1 MSNMD
6 VKKFSMNI
14 IKMRSIYRDNL
25 SLSNDETDY
34 IYKIILKEICG
45 IDPIKIA
52 LEPKFNLSKES
63 EDTLVQK
70 MKMITNHYPIDY
82 IINKKNFY
90 GNDFYIDESVL
101 IPRPETE
108 ELVDWL
114 INDHL
119 NIDIQKRVIDLC
131 TGSGCIGISID
142 INNNYLDVTI
152 CDISNQA
159 LKVCEINKKNLN
171 SKVKIIELDLNLIS
185 RENKKYDIIISNP
198 PYIPPSESDLL
209 DKNVKYEPDIALFT
223 PKDNPLHFYEKI
235 FEFASLNLSN
245 NGIIYLEINPN
256 FIKEFNQLLTN
267 YSVNHVNFK
276 NDFRGKKRLVKVIF

>member
-6 VKKFSMNI
+6 VKKFNMNI

-25 SLSNDETDY
+25 SLSNDESDY

-90 GNDFYIDESVL
+90 GNDFYVNESVL

-114 INDHL
+114 INDNL
-119 NIDIQKRVIDLC
+119 NIDNKKRVIDLC

-152 CDISNQA
+152 SDISNKA

-256 FIKEFNQLLTN
+256 YTKEFNQLLTN

-276 NDFRGKKRLVKVIF
+276 DDFRGKKRLVKVIF

>member
-1 MSNMD
+1 MSYMD
-6 VKKFSMNI
+6 VKKFNMNI
-14 IKMRSIYRDNL
+14 IEMRGIYRDNL
-25 SLSNDETDY
+25 SFSNDESDY

-63 EDTLVQK
+63 EDTLLQK
-70 MKMITNHYPIDY
+70 MKMITNNYPIDY

-90 GNDFYIDESVL
+90 GNDFYVNESVL

-114 INDHL
+114 IQDHY
-119 NIDIQKRVIDLC
+119 NIDSQKSVIDLC

-142 INNNYLDVTI
+142 INNNYLDVTT

-185 RENKKYDIIISNP
+185 RENRKYDIIISNP

-256 FIKEFNQLLTN
+256 YTKEFNQLLTN

-276 NDFRGKKRLVKVIF
+276 DDFRGKKRLVKVIF

>member
-1 MSNMD
+1 MSYMD
-6 VKKFSMNI
+6 VKKFNMNI
-14 IKMRSIYRDNL
+14 IEMRGIYRDNL
-25 SLSNDETDY
+25 SFSNDESDY

-52 LEPKFNLSKES
+52 LEPKFNLSKEF
-63 EDTLVQK
+63 EDTLLQK

-90 GNDFYIDESVL
+90 GNDFYVNESVL

-114 INDHL
+114 INDNL
-119 NIDIQKRVIDLC
+119 NIDNKKRVIDLC

-152 CDISNQA
+152 SDISNKA

-235 FEFASLNLSN
+235 FEFATLNLSN

-256 FIKEFNQLLTN
+256 YTKEFNQLLTN

-276 NDFRGKKRLVKVIF
+276 DDFRGKKRLAKVIF

>member
-1 MSNMD
+1 MSYMD
-6 VKKFSMNI
+6 VKKFNMNI
-14 IKMRSIYRDNL
+14 IEMRGIYRDNL
-25 SLSNDETDY
+25 SFSNDESDY

-63 EDTLVQK
+63 EDTLLQK

-90 GNDFYIDESVL
+90 GNDFYVNESVL

-119 NIDIQKRVIDLC
+119 NIDNQKRVIDLC

-152 CDISNQA
+152 SDISNKA

-235 FEFASLNLSN
+235 FEFATLNLSN

-256 FIKEFNQLLTN
+256 YTKEFNQLLTN

-276 NDFRGKKRLVKVIF
+276 DDFRGKKRLAKVIF

>member
-6 VKKFSMNI
+6 VKKFNMNI
-14 IKMRSIYRDNL
+14 VEMRSIYRDNL

-90 GNDFYIDESVL
+90 GNDFYVNESVL

-114 INDHL
+114 ISDHL
-119 NIDIQKRVIDLC
+119 NIDNQKRVIDLC

-152 CDISNQA
+152 SDISNKA

>member
-25 SLSNDETDY
+25 SLSNEKSDY

-45 IDPIKIA
+45 IDPINIA

-63 EDTLVQK
+63 EDTLLQK

-90 GNDFYIDESVL
+90 GNDFYVNESVL

-114 INDHL
+114 IQDHY
-119 NIDIQKRVIDLC
+119 NIDSQKSVIDLC

-159 LKVCEINKKNLN
+159 LKVCEINKKNLD

-185 RENKKYDIIISNP
+185 RVNKKYDIIISNP

-209 DKNVKYEPDIALFT
+209 DKNVKYEPNIALYT

>member
-1 MSNMD
+1 MSYMD

-25 SLSNDETDY
+25 SLSNDESDY

-90 GNDFYIDESVL
+90 GNDFYVNESVL

-114 INDHL
+114 ISDHL
-119 NIDIQKRVIDLC
+119 NIDNQKRVIDLC

-256 FIKEFNQLLTN
+256 YTKEFNQLLTN

-276 NDFRGKKRLVKVIF
+276 DDFRGKKRLAKVIF

>member
-1 MSNMD
+1 MSYMD
-6 VKKFSMNI
+6 VKKFNMNI
-14 IKMRSIYRDNL
+14 IEMRGIYRDIL
-25 SLSNDETDY
+25 SFSNDESDY

-52 LEPKFNLSKES
+52 LDPKFNLSKEL

-90 GNDFYIDESVL
+90 GNDFYVNESVL

-114 INDHL
+114 INDNI
-119 NIDIQKRVIDLC
+119 NIDNKKRVIDLC

-152 CDISNQA
+152 SDISNKA
-159 LKVCEINKKNLN
+159 LKVCKINKKNLN

-235 FEFASLNLSN
+235 FEFATLNLSN

-256 FIKEFNQLLTN
+256 YTKEFNQLLTN

-276 NDFRGKKRLVKVIF
+276 NDFRGKKRLAKVIF

>member
-1 MSNMD
+1 MSYMD

-14 IKMRSIYRDNL
+14 IEMRSIYRDNL
-25 SLSNDETDY
+25 NLSNDESDY
-34 IYKIILKEICG
+34 IYKIILREICG
-45 IDPIKIA
+45 INPIKIA
-52 LEPKFNLSKES
+52 LEPNFNLSKVS
-63 EDTLVQK
+63 EDTLLQK
-70 MKMITNHYPIDY
+70 MKMIINDYPIDY

-90 GNDFYIDESVL
+90 GNDFYVDESVL

-119 NIDIQKRVIDLC
+119 NIDKKKRVIDLC

-152 CDISNQA
+152 SDISNYA
-159 LKVCEINKKNLN
+159 LKVCEINKKKLN
-171 SKVKIIELDLNLIS
+171 SKVKITELDLNLIS

-198 PYIPPSESDLL
+198 PYLPPSESDLL
-209 DKNVKYEPDIALFT
+209 DKNVKYEPDIALYT
-223 PKDNPLHFYEKI
+223 PKDNPMHFYEKI

-256 FIKEFNQLLTN
+256 YTKEFNQLLTN

-276 NDFRGKKRLVKVIF
+276 DDFRGKKRLVKVIF

>member
-25 SLSNDETDY
+25 SLSNDESDY

-52 LEPKFNLSKES
+52 LEPKFNLSKEL
-63 EDTLVQK
+63 EDTLLQK
-70 MKMITNHYPIDY
+70 MKMIINHYPIDY

-90 GNDFYIDESVL
+90 GNDFYVNESVL

-114 INDHL
+114 INDNL
-119 NIDIQKRVIDLC
+119 NIDNKKRVIDLC

-152 CDISNQA
+152 SDISNKA

-256 FIKEFNQLLTN
+256 YTKEFNQLLTN

-276 NDFRGKKRLVKVIF
+276 DDFRGKKRLAKVIF

>member
-1 MSNMD
+1 MSYMD
-6 VKKFSMNI
+6 VKKFNMNI
-14 IKMRSIYRDNL
+14 IEMRGIYRDNL
-25 SLSNDETDY
+25 SFSNDESDY

-90 GNDFYIDESVL
+90 GNDFYVNESVL

-119 NIDIQKRVIDLC
+119 NIDNKKRVIDLC

-152 CDISNQA
+152 SDISNKA

-276 NDFRGKKRLVKVIF
+276 DDFRGKKRLVKVIF

>member
-1 MSNMD
+1 MSYMD
-6 VKKFSMNI
+6 VKKFNMNI
-14 IKMRSIYRDNL
+14 IEMRGIYRDNL
-25 SLSNDETDY
+25 SFSNDESDY

-52 LEPKFNLSKES
+52 LEPKFNLSKEL
-63 EDTLVQK
+63 EDTLLQK
-70 MKMITNHYPIDY
+70 MKMIINHYPIDY

-90 GNDFYIDESVL
+90 GNDFYVDESVL

-171 SKVKIIELDLNLIS
+171 SKVKIIKLDLNLIS
-185 RENKKYDIIISNP
+185 RERKKYDIIISNP

-209 DKNVKYEPDIALFT
+209 DKNVKYEPNIALYT

>member
-1 MSNMD
+1 MSYMD

-25 SLSNDETDY
+25 SLSNDESDY

-90 GNDFYIDESVL
+90 GNDFYVDESVL

-119 NIDIQKRVIDLC
+119 NIDNQKRVIDLC

-152 CDISNQA
+152 SDISNKA

-276 NDFRGKKRLVKVIF
+276 DDFRGKKRLAKVIF

>member
-25 SLSNDETDY
+25 SLSNDESDY

-90 GNDFYIDESVL
+90 GNDFYVNESVL

-114 INDHL
+114 INDNL
-119 NIDIQKRVIDLC
+119 NIDNKKRVIDLC

-152 CDISNQA
+152 SDISNKA

-256 FIKEFNQLLTN
+256 YTKEFNQLLTN

-276 NDFRGKKRLVKVIF
+276 DDFRGKKRLAKVIF

>member
-1 MSNMD
+1 MSYMD
-6 VKKFSMNI
+6 VKKFNMNI

-25 SLSNDETDY
+25 SLSNDESDY

-52 LEPKFNLSKES
+52 LDPKFNLSKEL
-63 EDTLVQK
+63 EDILVQK

-90 GNDFYIDESVL
+90 GNDFYVNESVL

-114 INDHL
+114 INDNL
-119 NIDIQKRVIDLC
+119 NIDNKKRVIDLC

-152 CDISNQA
+152 SDISNKA

-256 FIKEFNQLLTN
+256 YTKEFNQLLTN

-276 NDFRGKKRLVKVIF
+276 DDFRGKKRLVKVIF

>member
-1 MSNMD
+1 MPNMD
-6 VKKFSMNI
+6 VKKFNMNI
-14 IKMRSIYRDNL
+14 VDMRSIYRDNL
-25 SLSNDETDY
+25 SLSNDESDY

-52 LEPKFNLSKES
+52 LEPKFNLSKEL

-90 GNDFYIDESVL
+90 GNDFYVNESVL

-114 INDHL
+114 IQDHY
-119 NIDIQKRVIDLC
+119 NIDSQKSVIDLC

-142 INNNYLDVTI
+142 INNINLDVTI
-152 CDISNQA
+152 SDISTKA
-159 LKVCEINKKNLN
+159 LKVCEINKKNLKSN
-171 SKVKIIELDLNLIS
+171 VKIIKLDLNLIS
-185 RENKKYDIIISNP
+185 RLKTKYDIIISNP
-198 PYIPPSESDLL
+198 PYIPPSESNQLE
-209 DKNVKYEPDIALFT
+209 KNVKYEPDIALFT
-223 PKDNPLHFYEKI
+223 PIDNPLHFYKKI
-235 FEFASLNLSN
+235 LEFASINLSR

-256 FIKEFNQLLTN
+256 FTKEFNQLLTN
-267 YSVNHVNFK
+267 YSINHVNFK
-276 NDFRGKKRLVKVIF
+276 NDFRGKKRLVKLIF

>member
-25 SLSNDETDY
+25 SLSNDESDY

-52 LEPKFNLSKES
+52 LEPKFNLSKEL
-63 EDTLVQK
+63 EDTLLQK
-70 MKMITNHYPIDY
+70 MKMIINHYPIDY

-108 ELVDWL
+108 ELVEWL

-142 INNNYLDVTI
+142 INNNYLDVTT

-171 SKVKIIELDLNLIS
+171 SKVKIIKLDLNLIS
-185 RENKKYDIIISNP
+185 RERKKYDIIISNP

-209 DKNVKYEPDIALFT
+209 DKNVKYEPNIALYT

>member
-1 MSNMD
+1 MSYMD
-6 VKKFSMNI
+6 VKKFNMNI
-14 IKMRSIYRDNL
+14 IEMRGIYRDNL
-25 SLSNDETDY
+25 SFSNDESDY

-52 LEPKFNLSKES
+52 LEPKFNLSKEL
-63 EDTLVQK
+63 EDTLLQK
-70 MKMITNHYPIDY
+70 MKMIINHYPIDY

-90 GNDFYIDESVL
+90 GNDFYVNESVL

-108 ELVDWL
+108 ELVEWL

-119 NIDIQKRVIDLC
+119 NIDNQKRVIDLC

-152 CDISNQA
+152 SDISNKA

-276 NDFRGKKRLVKVIF
+276 DDFRGKKRLVKVIF

>member
-1 MSNMD
+1 MSYMD
-6 VKKFSMNI
+6 VKKFNMNI
-14 IKMRSIYRDNL
+14 IEMRGIYRDNL
-25 SLSNDETDY
+25 SFSNDESDY

-52 LEPKFNLSKES
+52 LEPKFNLSKEL

-90 GNDFYIDESVL
+90 GNDFYVNESVL

-114 INDHL
+114 INDNI
-119 NIDIQKRVIDLC
+119 NIDNKKRVIDLC

-152 CDISNQA
+152 SDISNKA

-276 NDFRGKKRLVKVIF
+276 DDFRGKKRLAKVIF

>member
-25 SLSNDETDY
+25 SLSNDESDY

-90 GNDFYIDESVL
+90 GNDFYVNESVL

-114 INDHL
+114 INDNL
-119 NIDIQKRVIDLC
+119 NIDNKKRVIDLC

-152 CDISNQA
+152 SDISNKA

-235 FEFASLNLSN
+235 FEFATLNLSN

-256 FIKEFNQLLTN
+256 YTKEFNQLLTN

-276 NDFRGKKRLVKVIF
+276 DDFRGKKRLVKVIF

>member
-1 MSNMD
+1 MSYMD

-14 IKMRSIYRDNL
+14 IEMRSIYRDNL
-25 SLSNDETDY
+25 NLSNDESDY
-34 IYKIILKEICG
+34 IYKIILREICG
-45 IDPIKIA
+45 INPIKIA
-52 LEPKFNLSKES
+52 LEPNFNLSKVS
-63 EDTLVQK
+63 EDTLLQK
-70 MKMITNHYPIDY
+70 MKMIINDYPIDY

-90 GNDFYIDESVL
+90 GNDFYVDESVL

-119 NIDIQKRVIDLC
+119 NIDKKKRVIDLC

-142 INNNYLDVTI
+142 ISNNYLDVTI
-152 CDISNQA
+152 SDISNHA

-171 SKVKIIELDLNLIS
+171 SKVKITELDLNLIS

-198 PYIPPSESDLL
+198 PYLPPSESDLL
-209 DKNVKYEPDIALFT
+209 DKNVKYEPDIALYT
-223 PKDNPLHFYEKI
+223 PKDNPMHFYEKI

-256 FIKEFNQLLTN
+256 YTKEFNQLLTN

-276 NDFRGKKRLVKVIF
+276 DDFRGKKRLVKVIF

>member
-1 MSNMD
+1 MSYMD
-6 VKKFSMNI
+6 VKKFNMNI
-14 IKMRSIYRDNL
+14 IEMRGIYRDNL
-25 SLSNDETDY
+25 SFSNDESDY

-52 LEPKFNLSKES
+52 LEPKFNLSKEL

-90 GNDFYIDESVL
+90 GNDFYVNESVL

-114 INDHL
+114 INDNI
-119 NIDIQKRVIDLC
+119 NIDNKKRVIDLC

-152 CDISNQA
+152 SDISNKA

-171 SKVKIIELDLNLIS
+171 SKVKIIKLDLNLIS
-185 RENKKYDIIISNP
+185 RERKKYDIIISNP

-209 DKNVKYEPDIALFT
+209 DKNVKYEPNIALYT

>member
-1 MSNMD
+1 MSYMD
-6 VKKFSMNI
+6 VKKFNMNI
-14 IKMRSIYRDNL
+14 IEMRGIYRDNL
-25 SLSNDETDY
+25 SFSNDESDY

-90 GNDFYIDESVL
+90 GNDFYVNESVL

-114 INDHL
+114 INDNI
-119 NIDIQKRVIDLC
+119 NIDNKKRVIDLC

-152 CDISNQA
+152 SDISNKA

-245 NGIIYLEINPN
+245 NGVIYLEINPN